1 MENSKTP
8 AAETMRMLFELDRE
22 DDPRLYDDLIRF
34 KKGTKRINRLRLLA
48 HEGERY
54 LAGGGELPSLGARP
68 LPVEVVSA
76 PTGVPSAF
84 DAPASADVF
93 ADPIID
99 AGAHPREQS
108 HA

>member
-1 MENSKTP
+1 MENTKAP
-8 AAETMRMLFELDRE
+8 VAETMRMLFELDRE

-54 LAGGGELPSLGARP
+54 LAGGGELPSSGVRP
-68 LPVEVVSA
+68 SPVEVT
-76 PTGVPSAF
+76 PTQAGVPSAF
-84 DAPASADVF
+84 DAPATADVF
-93 ADPIID
+93 ADPILD
-99 AGAHPREQS
+99 AGAHSREES

>member
-1 MENSKTP
+1 MANTKTP

-54 LAGGGELPSLGARP
+54 LAGGGELPSLVTRP
-68 LPVEVVSA
+68 LPVEVILA
-76 PTGVPSAF
+76 QAGVPSAF
-84 DAPASADVF
+84 DAPAAADVF

-99 AGAHPREQS
+99 VGAHPREES